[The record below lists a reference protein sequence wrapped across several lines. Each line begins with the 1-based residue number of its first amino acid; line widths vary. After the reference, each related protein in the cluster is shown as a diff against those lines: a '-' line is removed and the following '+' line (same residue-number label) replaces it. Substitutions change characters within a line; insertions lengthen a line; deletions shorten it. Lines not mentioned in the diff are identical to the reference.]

1 MLTMVCEWPWT
12 ADPRTAALEVGGDI
26 AGAVGFG
33 LVNSE
38 EELREITAMI
48 CAGLPDDAPCHAVWS
63 VGGDILEMKVVSE
76 VSAIKQ
82 TFVRHEQGYAVK
94 QDFLQLHPIYYKRGH
109 ARRLARNLL
118 ILYDTLGVDQA
129 TTTAN
134 HIAGSYVWARFGAR
148 PKDPEYVR
156 AMLSYQ
162 LGVSI
167 RSEQIDESFREGCM
181 EVILHTPEEDLMY
194 EVAMMEGEDGSS
206 IGEILL
212 LPLSWEAYWDVRCP
226 AFRKFIK
233 EKLQ

>member
-1 MLTMVCEWPWT
+1 
-12 ADPRTAALEVGGDI
+12 
-26 AGAVGFG
+26 
-33 LVNSE
+33 
-38 EELREITAMI
+38 MI
-48 CAGLPDDAPCHAVWS
+48 CAGLPDDAPCHAIWS
-63 VGGDILEMKVVSE
+63 VRGDTLEMKVVSE
-76 VSAIKQ
+76 VSAIQQ
-82 TFVRHEQGYAVK
+82 TFVRHDQGYAVK
-94 QDFLQLHPIYYKRGH
+94 QDFLQLHPNYYKRGY

-118 ILYDTLGVDQA
+118 ILYDTLGVDEA

-156 AMLSYQ
+156 GMLSYQ

-181 EVILHTPEEDLMY
+181 EVILQTPEEDLMY

-226 AFRKFIK
+226 TFRKFIK

>member
-1 MLTMVCEWPWT
+1 MLTMVCDWPWVI
-12 ADPRTAALEVGGDI
+12 DPRTAPLEVGGDI

-33 LVNSE
+33 LVSGE

-48 CAGLPDDAPCHAVWS
+48 CAGLPDDAPCHAKWS
-63 VGGDILEMKVVSE
+63 VTGDALEMNVFND

-82 TFVRHEQGYAVK
+82 TFVRREDCYAVK
-94 QDFLQLHPIYYKRGH
+94 QDFLQLRPNYYKRGH

-118 ILYDTLGVDQA
+118 ILYDTLGVDHA

-148 PKDPEYVR
+148 PKDPDLLR
-156 AMLSYQ
+156 GMLSHQ
-162 LGVSI
+162 LALCIKSG
-167 RSEQIDESFREGCM
+167 EIDEAFREGCM
-181 EVILHTPEEDLMY
+181 EVILHTREEDLMY

-206 IGEILL
+206 IGELLL

-233 EKLQ
+233 EKLK